1 MLLLLSPAK
10 TLDYEAPAPT
20 PAFSQPQ
27 HLDAAAQLIGLLR
40 KFSPP
45 QLASLMRLS
54 DKLAALNVARYGSWN
69 QPFTPENAKPAVYA
83 FQGDVY
89 QGLQAQ
95 TLDDAGIVFMQQRL
109 RILSGLYGV
118 LKPLDLMQAYRLE
131 MGTKLANP
139 RGDNLYDF
147 WGEQIS
153 ERLNSDLDEQGGARM
168 IINLASQEYFKAVK
182 IKALRAQVFTPVF
195 KDLKDGQYKVI
206 SFLAKE
212 ARGLMSRFVIDNRI
226 ERVEDLKHFDAK
238 GYYFSGTDS
247 TRYEWIFKRDR
258 R

>member
-10 TLDYEAPAPT
+10 TLDYETPAPT
-20 PAFSQPQ
+20 AAFSQPQ
-27 HLDAAAQLIGLLR
+27 HLDDAEQLIAVLRKLSPAQL
-40 KFSPP
+40 
-45 QLASLMRLS
+45 ANLMSLS
-54 DKLAALNVARYGSWN
+54 DKLAALNVARYGSWCR
-69 QPFTPENAKPAVYA
+69 PFTADNAKPAVYA

-95 TLDDAGIVFMQQRL
+95 TLDDAGVLFMQQRL

-118 LKPLDLMQAYRLE
+118 LQPLDLIQPYRLE

-139 RGDNLYDF
+139 RGDNLYAF

-153 ERLNSDLDEQGGARM
+153 AHLNRDLDEQGGERL
-168 IINLASQEYFKAVK
+168 IVNLASQEYFKAVRL
-182 IKALRAQVFTPVF
+182 KALRAQVFTPVF
-195 KDLKDGQYKVI
+195 KDLKNGQYKVI

-226 ERVEDLKHFDAK
+226 QRIDDLKHFDAH
-238 GYYFSGTDS
+238 GYHFSGTDS
-247 TRYEWIFKRDR
+247 TRYELVFKRDR